1 MDRQLLE
8 AERAR
13 RELAVRIDHAIA
25 RREWSRREL
34 LRRSGLVL
42 LSTAAIPSF
51 LAACGGDDDDDASGG
66 GGGSDTM
73 TGADTGEVELDI
85 GGQMDFLS
93 WEGYDLPDIM
103 SGWLDENGVTLNP
116 SYPGNHD
123 EITAKLAAGS
133 GGFDI
138 FTYYQGYKDLY
149 RELDFFEP
157 IDEAKVPNLSGLMPF
172 FASDIGNYWVESD
185 GTRTG
190 VPWTFSINS
199 LNYDSSQVDEP
210 SSYNDILEPEFK
222 GKVVVVDDPLGGYT
236 IGALIKGYDVA
247 TLTPDQ
253 EAEVSAFL
261 EEVVGQARAIAPTY
275 GDATSQLVSGQA
287 AFIFPGW
294 AAINSFAAD
303 AGNDQVKLAIPSE
316 GGMAT
321 TDAWAI
327 PRGADNVD
335 TAYGWMNETL
345 VPQIQADA
353 AAYLVGGTVVTDA
366 VPLLSPAAAE
376 TYPYYDDIE
385 GLFEQVTLYGIPPQE
400 SDEYMTASQMAEN
413 WTEIK
418 A

>member
-1 MDRQLLE
+1 MDRQLPE
-8 AERAR
+8 PERAR
-13 RELAVRIDHAIA
+13 RELALKIDHAIA

-42 LSTAAIPSF
+42 LSTAAVPGL
-51 LAACGGDDDDDASGG
+51 LAACGGDDDDASSGG
-66 GGGSDTM
+66 GGGSDTGTAVD
-73 TGADTGEVELDI
+73 TGAVELDV
-85 GGQMDFLS
+85 GGQIDFLS

-103 SGWLDENGVTLNP
+103 TGWLDENGVTLNP

-149 RELDFFEP
+149 RELGFFEP

-172 FASDIGNYWVESD
+172 FASDVGNYWVESD

-222 GKVVVVDDPLGGYT
+222 DRVVVVDDPLGGYT
-236 IGALIKGYDVA
+236 IGALILGYDVA

-261 EEVVGQARAIAPTY
+261 EQAVGQARAIAPTY

-303 AGNDQVKLAIPSE
+303 AGNDAVKLAIPSE

-327 PRGADNVD
+327 PPGADNVD
-335 TAYGWMNETL
+335 SSYGWMNETL
-345 VPQIQADA
+345 VPEIQAEA

-366 VPLLSPAAAE
+366 VPLLSEAAAA